1 MVVIDLISDEE
12 TDEFNHNQGNFCIPT
27 INSHFGDNTGNVETV
42 MNLYNENSLES
53 EGTQRSYSAS
63 QIEVK
68 RSTKV
73 TKVPNNKLIG
83 IVIDERLQQNSI
95 FAMALSED
103 FLLHSVSSIATDS
116 LPISDSNNCS
126 AIQDKYFY
134 IFVKSTVTNLIRWV
148 YEPFVQLFPTGHAS
162 KCSRFAHI
170 AVVLI
175 SDCVSFMTLLL
186 SSPDGV
192 EFNKLEEY
200 VNVLMESM
208 KRDDHCHEEC
218 RLVLTFNQT
227 DLNKAIQ
234 SAQRKEQKAN
244 SFRQVS
250 DFFDSAVAF
259 LAYSLDIEV
268 FK

>member
-12 TDEFNHNQGNFCIPT
+12 TGEVNHNRTAFFIPT
-27 INSHFGDNTGNVETV
+27 INSHFGDYTGNVETV
-42 MNLYNENSLES
+42 MNLYNENTLES

-63 QIEVK
+63 QIEIK
-68 RSTKV
+68 RSSSTKV
-73 TKVPNNKLIG
+73 TKIPNNKVIG

-95 FAMALSED
+95 FATALSED
-103 FLLHSVSSIATDS
+103 FLLHSSVSSIATDS
-116 LPISDSNNCS
+116 LPISDNNCS
-126 AIQDKYFY
+126 AIQEKYYY

-162 KCSRFAHI
+162 NCSRFAHI

-208 KRDDHCHEEC
+208 KREDHCHEEC

-234 SAQRKEQKAN
+234 SAQRKVGMHTVYTCILL
-244 SFRQVS
+244 S
-250 DFFDSAVAF
+250 
-259 LAYSLDIEV
+259 
-268 FK
+268 